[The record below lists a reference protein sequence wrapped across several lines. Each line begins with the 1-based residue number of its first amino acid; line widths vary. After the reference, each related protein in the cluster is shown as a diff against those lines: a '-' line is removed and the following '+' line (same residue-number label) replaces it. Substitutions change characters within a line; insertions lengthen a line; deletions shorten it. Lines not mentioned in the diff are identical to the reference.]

1 MKSILIRH
9 IINKWIMLPYHMYNK
24 LSLVETQKEFKWV
37 SKTFINKI
45 NIFKTLIMFTPI
57 ILHTDMKETYIN
69 HNSTDSEIIASIV
82 VKIIS
87 RIFTS
92 HQCSDKE
99 VMALV
104 EHITITSI
112 LLIKARTTISSITW
126 EWEITVSEETHSMLV
141 IINFK
146 NKVESLIINQWEE
159 EVEDH

>member
-1 MKSILIRH
+1 
-9 IINKWIMLPYHMYNK
+9 MLPYHMYNK

-57 ILHTDMKETYIN
+57 ILHMDMKETYIN

-92 HQCSDKE
+92 LCNNNHQCSDKE

-104 EHITITSI
+104 EHITITST
-112 LLIKARTTISSITW
+112 LLIKARITISSITW
-126 EWEITVSEETHSMLV
+126 GWEITVSEETLSMLV
-141 IINFK
+141 ITNFK

>member
-1 MKSILIRH
+1 
-9 IINKWIMLPYHMYNK
+9 
-24 LSLVETQKEFKWV
+24 
-37 SKTFINKI
+37 
-45 NIFKTLIMFTPI
+45 
-57 ILHTDMKETYIN
+57 
-69 HNSTDSEIIASIV
+69 
-82 VKIIS
+82 
-87 RIFTS
+87 
-92 HQCSDKE
+92 
-99 VMALV
+99 MALV